1 MSLPRSLREH
11 TATAADDAL
20 VTADDL
26 SVAYGATPAIEHVS
40 FSVRAGQRV
49 GLIGPNGSGKTT
61 LFRAILGELRPV
73 AGTLRVTTRC
83 GSVPQTTRSRLDYP
97 VTALDVALMGSL
109 SRMPWWRRPARAERQ
124 RARDALAEVGMVDLG
139 HELFGELSGG
149 QQQRVLIARAL
160 VQDAR
165 LLLLDEP
172 FTGVDV
178 GNVQV
183 ILELIDRLAA
193 DGRALI
199 VSTHD
204 VDQVRAWDE
213 ILCLNHRQI
222 AFGPP
227 EEALRPDVL
236 AETYPG
242 SLIVLSHQGHEHHHD
257 EAGPHTHP

>member
-1 MSLPRSLREH
+1 VVE
-11 TATAADDAL
+11 
-20 VTADDL
+20 
-26 SVAYGATPAIEHVS
+26 GVS
-40 FSVRAGQRV
+40 FTVQPGQRV
-49 GLIGPNGSGKTT
+49 GLIGPNGGGKTT
-61 LFRAILGELRPV
+61 LLRAILGELRPS
-73 AGTLRVTTRC
+73 AGSLVVRSRC
-83 GSVPQTTRSRLDYP
+83 GSVPQTSRSRLDYP
-97 VTALDVALMGSL
+97 VTALDVAMMGSL
-109 SRMPWWRRPARAERQ
+109 SRMPWWRRPGRAERQ
-124 RARDALAEVGMVDLG
+124 RARDALAHVGMADRA

-178 GNVQV
+178 GSVHA
-183 ILELIDRLAA
+183 ILELIDGVAA

-204 VDQVRAWDE
+204 VDQVRGWDAV
-213 ILCLNHRQI
+213 LCLNHRQI

-227 EEALRPDVL
+227 EEALRPEIL

-242 SLIVLSHQGHEHHHD
+242 SVIVLSHQGHEHHHD
-257 EAGPHTHP
+257 ETGEHIHP